1 MNHADEFLNVILD
14 NMKKVF
20 FPEEWLELDLKLSK
34 TELFTMLLLTRKE
47 QTTMTEL
54 SEIMG
59 VPMST
64 ATGLADRLV
73 RKKYVK
79 RERSESDRR
88 TVGLVLTEEGAA
100 LVLEFRQIM
109 AHYLS
114 MVMDDLTEE
123 EQQYLIQISVKIF
136 RNLQAR
142 KMEAATESTEKNQVK
157 RIQIE

>member
-14 NMKKVF
+14 NMKKLF

-34 TELFTMLLLTRKE
+34 TEMFMLLLLSRKE

-54 SEIMG
+54 SEAIG

-73 RKKYVK
+73 RKHYIK

-88 TVGLVLTEEGAA
+88 MVGLVLTEEGKA
-100 LVLEFRQIM
+100 LVLEFRQVM
-109 AHYLS
+109 SHYLS
-114 MVMDDLTEE
+114 MVMEDLTLE
-123 EQQYLIQISVKIF
+123 EQKYLIRIAMKIF
-136 RNLQAR
+136 QNLQAR
-142 KMEAATESTEKNQVK
+142 KTEATAENTEKNKMK
-157 RIQIE
+157 RIQID